1 MPAECCPA
9 STLATYQAAV
19 DTLEGVVADLAALLV
34 DIRAEESLANAALMD
49 AQSALSTA
57 IVLRNICQA
66 TLCPPMAGPDSEIEE
81 LPPWGAELV
90 AKVADIES
98 REIVVKSKRKGA
110 A

>member
-1 MPAECCPA
+1 MPAECCPP

-19 DTLEGVVADLAALLV
+19 DTLEGVVADLESLLV
-34 DIRAEESLANAALMD
+34 DIRADESAALAALMS
-49 AQSALSTA
+49 ANGALSSA
-57 IVLRNICQA
+57 IVLRDICQA

-90 AKVADIES
+90 AKVADIEG
-98 REIVVKSKRKGA
+98 REIVLKSKGKGA